1 MILESVLGVVTGLIG
16 NIVTTVSNNIA
27 QKLKNQH
34 ELKMRELEID
44 AMKAEADLNL
54 RVTETQL
61 AGEIQRL
68 EEQSYN
74 DNIKLA
80 NAREVDNATIGK
92 LIDNKPTS
100 WLGAIVLFLLGMVD
114 VLKGFMR
121 PGLTLYLTI
130 ITSWLTFKAYS
141 ILQLKQEVISAD
153 MAVQIFTTNMDTV
166 TYLTISVITWWFAD
180 RRTAKFSL
188 RLNDGNFR
196 K

>member
-16 NIVTTVSNNIA
+16 NIVTTVSNNKA
-27 QKLKNQH
+27 QKVKNQH
-34 ELKMRELEID
+34 ELKMRELEIN
-44 AMKAEADLNL
+44 AMKVEADLNL

-80 NAREVDNATIGK
+80 NAREVDNATIGQ
-92 LIDNKPTS
+92 LLNDKPTS
-100 WLGAIVLFLLGMVD
+100 WLGAIVLFLLGLVD

-141 ILQLKQEVISAD
+141 IVQLKQDVITPD
-153 MAVQIFTTNMDTV
+153 MAVRIFTTNMDTV

-180 RRTAKFSL
+180 RRVAKFAL